1 MEFWVRLS
9 TLFIIQLMALS
20 APAAGLVPK
29 YYTHFQISAHNN
41 ATLMNSIT
49 QFLQELCQ
57 VVPALPCSV
66 QNVTVQG
73 GES

>member
-1 MEFWVRLS
+1 
-9 TLFIIQLMALS
+9 
-20 APAAGLVPK
+20 VPK

-66 QNVTVQG
+66 PNVTVHG